1 MQKSEEVHMA
11 CRKHS
16 CDHFLSRTFVV
27 LCFALLGGRHT
38 LNNCATAVTQTPGN
52 TSLQDNTATEHI
64 LQPNRTDIA
73 GSGSHD
79 ENGVTGVTS
88 DVMSHSI
95 TSDGPSDV
103 KQGQHFHPEDHDGA
117 LSDGPSGVTVEPDF
131 DSKVHDRALP
141 DGPSDVTDF
150 DSEVHNGALPD
161 GPSDVTIEPDFDSE
175 VHDGALP
182 DGPSDVTV
190 EPDFD
195 SKVHDRALPDGPSD
209 VTVEPDF
216 DSEVRDGAQPD
227 DQCSRAYAIPIV
239 ATEGTIYITHP
250 GKYPKAIDDCR
261 WQITVPQGRFIVAEY
276 EVILENCLADIS
288 VLVRSPGEARSV
300 GYYYCHDENVIDS
313 VSFSSAN
320 QLLFQLNV
328 LYDVPVHNVTMFKI
342 HFQTTDIQGQT
353 QLSAG
358 FRDGGRNGYSQGTD
372 AYYELVVPPQHVVM
386 ISFLHFDLYDVIYA
400 WSCVYQDDFVEIH
413 TQHNGTSEL
422 VERICGHTPLPPQ
435 VFETSLAL
443 RFVTDDFGTGTG
455 FQMLFSFHLDTE
467 APRKLENGL
476 FDCSLPHYTSFK
488 QHLECN
494 LELECQNGEDEENC
508 PFSSPACNGSVAFNN
523 KCYTS
528 VKSDLFLSWN
538 GADAE
543 CKSRGGN
550 LAVMTSQGEWDA
562 VEKIFQYGR
571 SWAPAYVGFRR
582 VDATMPGMY
591 SKMWMWSDRTLAYS
605 VDIDYANL
613 QELFEYGCGFISPE
627 LPRQL
632 RATLCSISGA
642 KHFVCEMVVEEE
654 EVPSPRESVTSPDLR
669 LSRFT
674 RLPVIGCPG
683 GHMTHDFLSCD
694 LNSACGGEGRSKTC
708 NVPAKYDAIS
718 DDDRPDVVTVGLFM
732 CDDDETTLP
741 YTLVCDYR
749 SDCPDRSD
757 QDFCHHG
764 AECPDFTCTNGQCV
778 TFSERCDGKRQCWDG
793 SDEDNCP
800 GIPAELFFLR
810 VDDDKQF
817 PGIVRCLPSPTV
829 ISFDGRGNFTQ
840 LP

>member
-1 MQKSEEVHMA
+1 
-11 CRKHS
+11 
-16 CDHFLSRTFVV
+16 
-27 LCFALLGGRHT
+27 
-38 LNNCATAVTQTPGN
+38 
-52 TSLQDNTATEHI
+52 
-64 LQPNRTDIA
+64 
-73 GSGSHD
+73 
-79 ENGVTGVTS
+79 
-88 DVMSHSI
+88 
-95 TSDGPSDV
+95 
-103 KQGQHFHPEDHDGA
+103 
-117 LSDGPSGVTVEPDF
+117 
-131 DSKVHDRALP
+131 
-141 DGPSDVTDF
+141 
-150 DSEVHNGALPD
+150 
-161 GPSDVTIEPDFDSE
+161 
-175 VHDGALP
+175 
-182 DGPSDVTV
+182 
-190 EPDFD
+190 
-195 SKVHDRALPDGPSD
+195 
-209 VTVEPDF
+209 
-216 DSEVRDGAQPD
+216 
-227 DQCSRAYAIPIV
+227 
-239 ATEGTIYITHP
+239 
-250 GKYPKAIDDCR
+250 
-261 WQITVPQGRFIVAEY
+261 
-276 EVILENCLADIS
+276 
-288 VLVRSPGEARSV
+288 
-300 GYYYCHDENVIDS
+300 
-313 VSFSSAN
+313 
-320 QLLFQLNV
+320 
-328 LYDVPVHNVTMFKI
+328 
-342 HFQTTDIQGQT
+342 
-353 QLSAG
+353 
-358 FRDGGRNGYSQGTD
+358 
-372 AYYELVVPPQHVVM
+372 
-386 ISFLHFDLYDVIYA
+386 
-400 WSCVYQDDFVEIH
+400 
-413 TQHNGTSEL
+413 
-422 VERICGHTPLPPQ
+422 
-435 VFETSLAL
+435 
-443 RFVTDDFGTGTG
+443 
-455 FQMLFSFHLDTE
+455 MLFSFHLDTE

-749 SDCPDRSD
+749 
-757 QDFCHHG
+757 
-764 AECPDFTCTNGQCV
+764 
-778 TFSERCDGKRQCWDG
+778 
-793 SDEDNCP
+793 
-800 GIPAELFFLR
+800 

-840 LP
+840 LPAKTKHEALLSVDLSRTLLQEFDSKVFSSFQQVKFLNISHGSLQVVTGNGFSFLPRLVELDVSGSPVEDFPNDLFFGLSQLETVFADNYKICCKDTLPQTFDPTFCFAASDEISSCEDLLRSDLYRGCFWMFAALAVFGNVVCFVFRFLSRERKSKSGFNVFVTNLSLADTLMGVYLVIVGVADQLYRGNYLWNEKAWKRSTACRSAGFLALLSSEMSAFIICLITLDRFIVIRFPFSSFRFRRWSAAVACGIAWLLGLALAALPLLSVTSSWEFYGQTGICIPLPITRNSF